1 MQKPTN
7 KKRST
12 IGVLPKQ
19 KNTYKKT
26 KKQNSTTLNF
36 SQEKLS
42 KSFLSSDTTIKK
54 LVKQIPVIKETK
66 DNSCEFVP
74 HRLPDGIKY
83 GQPTYKNKGFKTIN
97 NQNREELEKALA
109 NISAI
114 LPIGVQ
120 NNKQKIIN
128 KKPKNTCELEGIVKT
143 GKSGCPCCPF

>member
-19 KNTYKKT
+19 KNTYKKN

-42 KSFLSSDTTIKK
+42 NSFASSNSTIKK

-66 DNSCEFVP
+66 NNVCKDEEHP
-74 HRLPDGIKY
+74 LPSDRKY
-83 GQPTYKNKGFKTIN
+83 GQSTTIN
-97 NQNREELEKALA
+97 NQNREELEGALA